1 MKNKAEKIAFLGIH
15 GTYSDMACRSA
26 YSNLESLP
34 CSSFE
39 DVFAAVIDGDAKL
52 AMIPIDNTLAG
63 RVADVHNLLPASD
76 LHIIAEHFQPVSH
89 ALVAPK
95 GASLK
100 TIKYV
105 HSHVHAIPQCRKII
119 REHKYQSH
127 VHADTA
133 SAAQHVA
140 DMGDIEHAAIA
151 SPLAS
156 QIYNLETI
164 ESDIQDN
171 KRNTTRFVVLSK
183 ELEIPDCED
192 DHTYITSF
200 FFKVRN
206 IPAALYKSMG
216 GFATNGINMVKL
228 ESYVDENFQAAQFYC
243 DVEGHPEQDSFK
255 LAMEELGFFAKEV
268 RILGTYPAHPFR
280 NNN

>member
-1 MKNKAEKIAFLGIH
+1 MTKINGKIAFLGIH
-15 GTYSDMACRSA
+15 GTYSDMACRNA
-26 YSNLESLP
+26 YADYETVP

-39 DVFAAVIDGDAKL
+39 DVFAAVVKGDADL

-63 RVADVHNLLPASD
+63 RVADVHNLLPDND

-89 ALVAPK
+89 ALIAPHD
-95 GASLK
+95 ASLK
-100 TIKYV
+100 TIKHV
-105 HSHVHAIPQCRKII
+105 HSHIHAIPQCRKIV
-119 REHKYQSH
+119 RDNKLQTH

-140 DMGDIEHAAIA
+140 TLGDIEHAAIA

-156 QIYNLETI
+156 EIYDLKTI

-171 KRNTTRFVVLSK
+171 QRNTTRFIVLSQ
-183 ELEIPDCED
+183 ELDVPDYD
-192 DHTYITSF
+192 DNKTYITSF

-216 GFATNGINMVKL
+216 GFATNNVNMVKL
-228 ESYVDENFQAAQFYC
+228 ESYVDEHFQAAQFYC
-243 DVEGHPEQDSFK
+243 DVEGHPEQNSFK

-268 RILGTYPAHPFR
+268 RVLGTYEANSFR
-280 NNN
+280 YS